1 MPSSAAPPRPG
12 PDHGQRKSDHLDLTI
27 SGDVGFRRTT
37 LLEEV
42 TLVHD
47 ALPELSL
54 SELDL
59 SIRMF
64 GKRVSSPVVIASMT
78 GGTER
83 AERINRSL
91 AEIAEGGG
99 HALGLG
105 SQRPVVRSG
114 SIDPAILRSYQVRD
128 IAPSVPVFANLG
140 VMQAAE
146 LPVSLIEDLIAA
158 VSADALCLHMNVA
171 QELIQPGG
179 DRDFRGAVD
188 TLRRLAGELSVPV
201 IAKETGCG
209 VSRRTAQT
217 LAAAGVQH
225 VDVSGAGGTSWVG
238 VETRRA
244 SGDAVRQGQEF
255 WDWGIPTAASLL
267 QVRQF
272 RFRSVIATGGIQTGL
287 DVARAIALGATACGI
302 ARPVL
307 KALDAGGVAGARA
320 YLAGIEADLRAA
332 MLLTGSRDL
341 QALRQAPRLLGT
353 TLRAWSEV

>member
-1 MPSSAAPPRPG
+1 MPSRG
-12 PDHGQRKSDHLDLTI
+12 DPDHGQRKSDHLDLTI

-42 TLVHD
+42 TLVHQ
-47 ALPELSL
+47 ALPELAL
-54 SELDL
+54 SEVDISGRL
-59 SIRMF
+59 F
-64 GKRVSSPVVIASMT
+64 GRRVASPVVIASMT

-83 AERINRSL
+83 AQRINRSL
-91 AEIAEGGG
+91 AEVAERGG

-105 SQRPVVRSG
+105 SQRPVLRGG
-114 SIDPAILRSYQVRD
+114 SIDPEALRTYQVRD
-128 IAPSVPVFANLG
+128 IAPSVPILANLG
-140 VMQAAE
+140 VMQAAS
-146 LPVSLIEDLIAA
+146 LPTALIEDLIGG
-158 VSADALCLHMNVA
+158 VQADALCLHMNVA

-188 TLRRLAGELSVPV
+188 TLRRLASELSVPV

-217 LAAAGVQH
+217 LAGAGIQH
-225 VDVSGAGGTSWVG
+225 VDLSGAGGTSWVG

-267 QVRQF
+267 QVAAS
-272 RFRSVIATGGIQTGL
+272 RFRTVIATGGIQTGL
-287 DVARAIALGATACGI
+287 DVARAVTLGATACGI

-307 KALDAGGVAGARA
+307 QALDAGGVPGAQA
-320 YLAGIEADLRAA
+320 LLASIDADLRAA
-332 MLLTGSRDL
+332 MLLTGSQDL
-341 QALRQAPRLLGT
+341 AALRQAPRLLGT
-353 TLRAWSEV
+353 TLRAWADV